1 MLSTINSER
10 VYAIYAF
17 DSFHIGPKEC
27 TLHAAPL
34 RGFNGSLDD
43 GLELSVDKVAL
54 AAVATLC
61 ADAVCAAGGG
71 PIAWEAVAS
80 SVQTTCMTICLSGG
94 QCFADALTGAGPV
107 QDFVEAAFYPYA
119 S

>member
-10 VYAIYAF
+10 VYDIYAF

-71 PIAWEAVAS
+71 KLSADHMHDDLPIWRAMLRRCPHRRWPRPRLRGG
-80 SVQTTCMTICLSGG
+80 SVLPIRFLTC
-94 QCFADALTGAGPV
+94 
-107 QDFVEAAFYPYA
+107 
-119 S
+119 

>member
-43 GLELSVDKVAL
+43 G
-54 AAVATLC
+54 
-61 ADAVCAAGGG
+61 
-71 PIAWEAVAS
+71 
-80 SVQTTCMTICLSGG
+80 
-94 QCFADALTGAGPV
+94 
-107 QDFVEAAFYPYA
+107 
-119 S
+119 